1 MIRLPATILVTCLL
15 WVSAAASGQTIAV
28 RSLALRS
35 GDLPDVYLKGPKDFH
50 LLPFSSV
57 QPGALIRA
65 VKASPLPLYR
75 RVMNEEGEAGYAVA
89 QKLAVPSGARGLL
102 LVGWMSGKEARYVAI
117 KDDFGSARF
126 NDWLLINTGKRPVA
140 FRVGEKEK
148 PVVLAPG
155 SATTHRIG
163 AAKGTGVAVLAQAP
177 IRGRTRTF
185 FSTYWPV
192 PEGKRTV
199 VLFVD
204 DGEKIRVK
212 RISDQLAPPAG
223 PDGG

>member
-1 MIRLPATILVTCLL
+1 MIRLPAIILVTCLL
-15 WVSAAASGQTIAV
+15 CGSAAASGQTIAV
-28 RSLALRS
+28 RSLTLRS
-35 GDLPDVYLKGPKDFH
+35 GDLPEVYLKGPKDFH
-50 LLPFSSV
+50 LLPFSPV
-57 QPGALIRA
+57 QPGELIRA

-75 RVMNEEGEAGYAVA
+75 KVTSDEGEAGFTVA
-89 QKLAVPSGARGLL
+89 QKVAVPSGAGGLL
-102 LVGWMSGKEARYVAI
+102 LLGWMSGNEARYVAI

-148 PVVLAPG
+148 PVMLAPG
-155 SATTHRIG
+155 SSTTHRIG
-163 AAKGTGVAVLAQAP
+163 AAEGTGVAVLAQAP
-177 IRGRTRTF
+177 LRGRTRTF

-212 RISDQLAPPAG
+212 RISDKLAPPAE
-223 PDGG
+223 PEDG